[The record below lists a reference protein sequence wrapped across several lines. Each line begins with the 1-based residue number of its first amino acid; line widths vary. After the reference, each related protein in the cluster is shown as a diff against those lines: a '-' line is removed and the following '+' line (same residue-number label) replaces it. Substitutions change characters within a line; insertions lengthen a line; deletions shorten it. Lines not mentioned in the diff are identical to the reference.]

1 MCTYIKLYEQSLTV
15 KKVNSSLH
23 LCTYKEWLKMFWVII
38 SIMYFICVTKENLK
52 HKNHNEY
59 K

>member
-1 MCTYIKLYEQSLTV
+1 MCTYIKLYEQNLTV
-15 KKVNSSLH
+15 KKVNSSL
-23 LCTYKEWLKMFWVII
+23 CTYNEWLKMFWVII
-38 SIMYFICVTKENLK
+38 SIMYFTCVTKGNLK